1 MPDVPDQPRGV
12 PDRTFDN
19 REAFPRDVDQGEER
33 RPRHEKA
40 GRSPDRRRAVD
51 APDAPPPAPNPI
63 DRT

>member
-19 REAFPRDVDQGEER
+19 REALPRDVDHGEER

>member
-40 GRSPDRRRAVD
+40 GRSPDRRRALD
-51 APDAPPPAPNPI
+51 APDAPPPAPAPI

>member
-40 GRSPDRRRAVD
+40 GRSPDRRRALD
-51 APDAPPPAPNPI
+51 APDASPPAPAPI

>member
-1 MPDVPDQPRGV
+1 MPDVPDQPPGV